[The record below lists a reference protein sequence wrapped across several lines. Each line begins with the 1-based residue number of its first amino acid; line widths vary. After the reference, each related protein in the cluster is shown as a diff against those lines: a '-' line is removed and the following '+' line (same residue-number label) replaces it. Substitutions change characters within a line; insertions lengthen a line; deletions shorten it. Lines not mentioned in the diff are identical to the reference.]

1 MADDDQKQ
9 EDAKVEESK
18 QDEKPAEAT
27 AEVKQEDASAEK
39 PAAEKK
45 EEPKKEKS
53 DKPKVEVPA
62 KFKELVSEIEKL
74 SVLELSELVKV
85 LEDHFGVSAAAP
97 MAVAAA
103 PAASGDAE
111 GEAAAEKSEFDVILK
126 EAGGQ
131 KVAVIKA
138 VKDITGLGLA
148 DAKAIVDSA
157 PKTVKEK
164 ASKEEAEAAKITL
177 EEAGATAELV

>member
-1 MADDDQKQ
+1 MAD
-9 EDAKVEESK
+9 E
-18 QDEKPAEAT
+18 
-27 AEVKQEDASAEK
+27 EVKQEDKKEETAVPETPQEDKKEAKTEAHKDEK
-39 PAAEKK
+39 PAKADDKK
-45 EEPKKEKS
+45 ETK
-53 DKPKVEVPA
+53 DVPA
-62 KFKELVSEIEKL
+62 KFRDLVKEIEKL

-97 MAVAAA
+97 MAVVAA
-103 PAASGDAE
+103 PAGGAGGD
-111 GEAAAEKSEFDVILK
+111 GEEAVAEKSEYDVVLK

-148 DAKAIVDSA
+148 DAKGIVDSA

-164 ASKEEAEAAKITL
+164 ASKEEAEAAKATL
-177 EEAGATAELV
+177 EAAGATVELV